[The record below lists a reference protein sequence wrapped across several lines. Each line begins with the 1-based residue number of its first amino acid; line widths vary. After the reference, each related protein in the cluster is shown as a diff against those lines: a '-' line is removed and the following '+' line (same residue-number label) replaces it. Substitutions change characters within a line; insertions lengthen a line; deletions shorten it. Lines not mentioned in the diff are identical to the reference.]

1 MDLDGCEPGTR
12 TDVTERIRRWGN
24 DSAGEKQIF
33 WLSGQSGSGKTAV
46 AVTMYKEWEREGR
59 LGGRFFFSK
68 DVMATSTTQKFCVAV
83 ARDIAAHIPS
93 LQPTIAAAIKD
104 AAPAYFPLE
113 LQLQKMIIKPVE
125 TYGRPVFIVIDGL
138 DSVSDPQERHRL
150 LGCLTKELSNVRDLK
165 VLLCSPVL
173 PDIEEALGTPDLVE
187 RYNIYLPDSKEGEID
202 PDITLYI
209 EKHLKNLNEDTE
221 DQKGKGT
228 VASLSKGYFQWLVP
242 ATFLLKRNRSGS
254 ELMETLINIDSTN
267 HFDGLYYLYLQRV
280 VHKMWP
286 SELKMDLLCV
296 VIAALQPIS
305 LATLHSF
312 LPRSTYDIDGVRT
325 LVYQLRGLLKVG
337 DSDIPIRVRHSSF
350 RDFCT
355 DPARAREFHVNL
367 AVTHNLLAL
376 KCLEL
381 LDPCLHYNILGIEL
395 GGVVIP
401 QNIQISKLDTLLK
414 GRLSP
419 AIAYA
424 SSYWP
429 FHAVLA
435 SRSQVLFD
443 AVKRFLNCQ
452 LLYWVELMSWRGC
465 VEEAIDGLF
474 YLQTAVRSLI
484 SNAGDALVS
493 LAPPIVL
500 SLTNG
505 QGDRCLGDSG
515 AQFRKTKQGSC

>member
-1 MDLDGCEPGTR
+1 
-12 TDVTERIRRWGN
+12 
-24 DSAGEKQIF
+24 
-33 WLSGQSGSGKTAV
+33 
-46 AVTMYKEWEREGR
+46 MYKEWEREGR

-93 LQPTIAAAIKD
+93 LQLTIATAIKD
-104 AAPAYFPLE
+104 AAPGYFPLE
-113 LQLQKMIIKPVE
+113 VQLQKMIIEPVE
-125 TYGRPVFIVIDGL
+125 IYGRPVFIVVDGL

-150 LGCLTKELSNVRDLK
+150 LGCLTKELPNVRNLK

-173 PDIEEALGTPDLVE
+173 PDIEEALGAPNLVE
-187 RYNIYLPDSKEGEID
+187 RYNIYLPDSEKGEID

-209 EKHLKNLNEDTE
+209 EKHLKSLNEDTE

-228 VASLSKGYFQWLVP
+228 IASLSKGYFQWLVP

-254 ELMETLINIDSTN
+254 ELIEKLTKVDSTN

-296 VIAALQPIS
+296 VITVLQPIS
-305 LATLHSF
+305 LATLNSF
-312 LPRSTYDIDGVRT
+312 LPRSTHDIDGIRA

-355 DPARAREFHVNL
+355 DPTRAREFHVNL
-367 AVTHNLLAL
+367 AVTHGLLAL

-381 LDPCLHYNILGIEL
+381 LGPCLHYNILNIEL

-401 QNIQISKLDTLLK
+401 QNAQISHLHTLLK
-414 GRLSP
+414 DRLSP
-419 AIAYA
+419 TIAYA
-424 SSYWP
+424 SSHWP
-429 FHAVLA
+429 FHAALA
-435 SRSQVLFD
+435 SRSQGLFD
-443 AVKRFLNCQ
+443 AVKSFLNGQ

-465 VEEAIDGLF
+465 VEEAIDGL
-474 YLQTAVRSLI
+474 LHLHTAVKSLI
-484 SNAGDALVS
+484 SNAGDASVS
-493 LAPPIVL
+493 SVTLIEPIVL
-500 SLTNG
+500 ILTIG
-505 QGDRCLGDSG
+505 QGDRYLGDSG
-515 AQFRKTKQGSC
+515 A